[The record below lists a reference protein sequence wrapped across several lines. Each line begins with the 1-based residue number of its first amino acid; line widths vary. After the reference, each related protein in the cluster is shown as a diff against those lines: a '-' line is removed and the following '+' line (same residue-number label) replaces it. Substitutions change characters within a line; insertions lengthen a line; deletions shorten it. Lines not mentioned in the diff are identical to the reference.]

1 MAETILEDK
10 DYTHLCH
17 MMEDVVQL
25 RLDKH
30 RQELFDYD
38 KPDCIPH
45 NIASIERPSKQDV
58 IAQFISRFPT
68 QSHSDKSK

>member
-1 MAETILEDK
+1 MAKPILEDK

-25 RLDKH
+25 RLDEH

-38 KPDCIPH
+38 KPDCMPH
-45 NIASIERPSKQDV
+45 NIARIERPPKRDV
-58 IAQFISRFPT
+58 IAQHISRFPT
-68 QSHSDKSK
+68 QSHSNNSK